1 MAGVLKP
8 LKALGPMLVHVK
20 AAVKAVAGWW
30 TSMSDADK
38 RQARQRA
45 LTVGACAAVF
55 AFGGPLVAQ
64 RFGDQKAR
72 ETYLNEAAQLAE
84 TIAADH
90 GQVSTTEV
98 RPGLFSAK
106 ADISLLQQVS
116 PTQASPTQASM
127 TQASMSQASLGD
139 FQPVADIISGF
150 TLRARD
156 SAALEGLVTFTLDDL
171 GPFKGVDKQLD
182 CLSRAVYYEARS
194 EDTVGQMAVAE
205 VVMNRVRDPRF
216 PKTIC
221 DVVFQGQYRDT
232 GCQFTFT
239 CDGSVRQKPVG
250 GAWDRA
256 KDVALH
262 VMLGLNKPVTNKATH
277 YHTDYVNPYWA
288 PSLVETAEIGTHI
301 FYRFPR
307 TTKEWS
313 SARVALAA
321 SRAQD
326 QALDPADVGSDVQ
339 GMDAMLEDVPADA
352 LQSLITVSIDKDDVP
367 VVATK
372 AVAAKATDGVPL

>member
-72 ETYLNEAAQLAE
+72 ETYLNEAARLAE
-84 TIAADH
+84 TIAADKD
-90 GQVSTTEV
+90 QVASASADVV

-106 ADISLLQQVS
+106 ADASVLQQFS
-116 PTQASPTQASM
+116 TEP
-127 TQASMSQASLGD
+127 ASLD
-139 FQPVADIISGF
+139 LQPVADLIGGL

-171 GPFKGVDKQLD
+171 GLFKGVDKQLD

-221 DVVFQGQYRDT
+221 DVVYQGQYRDT

-288 PSLVETAEIGTHI
+288 PGLVETAEIGTHI

-313 SARVALAA
+313 TARVALAA

-372 AVAAKATDGVPL
+372 AVATKATDGVPL